1 MAGQER
7 NDRRTVTDRRIGAAR
22 RRLCAWWSYLS
33 IGGGGEPD

>member
-1 MAGQER
+1 MTGQER

-22 RRLCAWWSYLS
+22 RRLGAWWSYLS